1 MLHHLT
7 SMKSCKQWRKINEP
21 RISHQR
27 PYRTPIAGNQPPIT
41 HRTHGAQPSRNSH
54 GQANVESFKAGRK
67 SLKEAEGGGIF
78 PPRESVGFEEGGGI
92 NWEFCWEGSF
102 VLAWMELWVESVSYF
117 VIIVG
122 MSRSTW
128 DRR

>member
-1 MLHHLT
+1 M
-7 SMKSCKQWRKINEP
+7 SEPSNKP

-27 PYRTPIAGNQPPIT
+27 PYRTPGRETSTPPPT
-41 HRTHGAQPSRNSH
+41 GPMAPSQAEISY

-67 SLKEAEGGGIF
+67 SLKEASLNPVG
-78 PPRESVGFEEGGGI
+78 PREFFQPGESVGVFQGGDI

-102 VLAWMELWVESVSYF
+102 VLAWMELWVESASYF

-122 MSRSTW
+122 MSRST
-128 DRR
+128 